1 MKSLCF
7 LSIYRLVRFGIFV
20 CLQAMFLL
28 SVGHGNANGQSQPDR
43 GALLELQSRLA
54 KTTTDTG
61 RVNIL
66 CDMTDELIGIET
78 DKALEYAR
86 EALKIAANTD
96 FDGLKA
102 KVFRKLGNCYYYQY
116 QFDSAVFYYNNALRL
131 YKTENDKN
139 GIAVIEMNL
148 GLIFHIQSKYPEA
161 IAHYSSSLALLSQLA
176 DKSGMADCYNNLGV
190 VYYAQGNFEKALEN
204 YFNSLKISEELGNKV
219 MEAGLLANI
228 GGIYEAQGKHDKAL
242 EFYQKGNVM
251 AIDIDDKIL
260 IASTYRNIG
269 GIMREKQGYDSSMMF
284 FEKAMIIYEQ
294 QNDLLE
300 MIITYNN
307 IGELLVKK
315 YENVE
320 PRNDFLVR
328 AENYFTKSLKLNTDK
343 INDLDAMCLTYQGLG
358 EVKKKRGDFTRSVYY
373 TNKALEIAKKIES
386 AQNLKTTYEK
396 LSDVY
401 ALKGD
406 YFNAFQSHV
415 LFKNW
420 SDSVK
425 SDEKIEMITQM
436 AMQHDFDKQQEIQRL
451 EAAQKEQAYQ
461 QKLKQQ
467 RLIRTFILSGLAIVL
482 LFTVQVMRSYQQKKR
497 DNILLAEQKEKIE
510 KQKEEITDSIKY
522 AKRIQSAVL
531 PSGDFASQILDEY
544 FILFR
549 PRDIVSGDYYWMN
562 KVGNKVVIVAADCTG
577 HGVPGAFM
585 SMLGVSFLNE
595 IVNKNHELI
604 PAEILNQLRAAVKR
618 TLGQTGKDGEAKD
631 GMDIALC
638 VLDTSTMELQ
648 YAGAYNP
655 LYLYRN
661 GELLEYKADK
671 MPIGI
676 YVREKESFTN
686 NVISLEK
693 GDTFY
698 IFSDGYVDQFGGET
712 GGKFK
717 TKAFKELLG
726 QIQSHTMAEQREI
739 LNTNIDNWR
748 GKIDQI
754 DDIIVLGV
762 RV

>member
-1 MKSLCF
+1 MKSCLF
-7 LSIYRLVRFGIFV
+7 ADNLLFKAVRV
-20 CLQAMFLL
+20 FLL
-28 SVGHGNANGQSQPDR
+28 VLGCCLLANTSLVAQPDR
-43 GALLELQSRLA
+43 GALLELQTELNKNTS
-54 KTTTDTG
+54 DTG
-61 RVNIL
+61 RIRIL
-66 CDMTDELIGIET
+66 CDMTDLVIDTQTE
-78 DKALEYAR
+78 KALEYAR
-86 EALKIAANTD
+86 EALKIAQIGSAND
-96 FDGLKA
+96 LKA
-102 KVFRKLGNCYYYQY
+102 KVFRKLGNCFYYQY
-116 QFDSAVFYYNNALRL
+116 QFDSAVFYYNQALGL
-131 YKTENDKN
+131 YKQASDKN
-139 GIAVIEMNL
+139 GIAIIEMNL
-148 GLIFHIQSKYPEA
+148 GLIFHIQSQYADA
-161 IAHYSSSLALLSQLA
+161 IIHYTSSLELLSQLN
-176 DKSGMADCYNNLGV
+176 DKSGMADCYNNIGV
-190 VYYAQGNFEKALEN
+190 VYYAQGNFEKSLES
-204 YFNSLKISEELGNKV
+204 YFSSLKLSEELGNKAL
-219 MEAGLLANI
+219 EATLLANI
-228 GGIYEAQGKHDKAL
+228 GGIYEAQSKHDKAL
-242 EFYQKGNVM
+242 EFYRKGNNM
-251 AIDIDDKIL
+251 AIDIDDKL
-260 IASTYRNIG
+260 MIANTYRNIG
-269 GIMREKQGYDSSMMF
+269 GILREKQTYDSSMMM
-284 FEKAMIIYEQ
+284 FENALVIYEQ
-294 QNDLLE
+294 LNDLLE
-300 MIITYNN
+300 MIITFNN

-315 YENVE
+315 YEKVAN
-320 PRNDFLVR
+320 NQAFLDK
-328 AENYFTKSLKLNTDK
+328 AEYYFTKSLELNKEK
-343 INDLDAMCLTYQGLG
+343 INDLDALCLTYQGLG
-358 EVKKKRGDFTRSVYY
+358 EVKKKRGDYVKSVYY
-373 TNKALEIAKKIES
+373 TNKALEIARQIES

-406 YFNAFQSHV
+406 YYNAYQSHV
-415 LFKNW
+415 LFKDW

-425 SDEKIEMITQM
+425 SDEKIEIITQL

-482 LFTVQVMRSYQQKKR
+482 LFTFQVLRSYQQKKR
-497 DNILLAEQKEKIE
+497 DNILLAEQKAEIV

-522 AKRIQSAVL
+522 AKRIQTAIL
-531 PSGDFASQILDEY
+531 PSAELASQILPDY

-562 KVGNKVVIVAADCTG
+562 KVGNKVIIVAADCTG

-618 TLGQTGKDGEAKD
+618 TLGQTGKEGEAKD

-638 VLDTSTMELQ
+638 VLDTTTMELQ

-655 LYLYRN
+655 LYVYRN
-661 GELLEYKADK
+661 SELLEYKADK

-686 NVISLEK
+686 NVIALEK

-717 TKAFKELLG
+717 TKAFKELLS
-726 QIQSHTMAEQREI
+726 QIQDKTMAEQREI
-739 LNTNIDNWR
+739 LNTTIDNWR